1 MTFNLEEIEKLV
13 SVHEELI
20 RVLIVTTKGSTPRE
34 TGARMLVWD
43 KGQKGTIGGGAL
55 EFKLLNICRKRIA
68 DRKLNPHV
76 ISQPLGPGLGQ
87 CCGGHIKFVLEYFN
101 NDLLDEIKETVSK
114 KSIYTRSVQ
123 KRVDGKETYNPLL
136 IEGLPIFK
144 EGWLAEELIENKEQ
158 LWIFG
163 SGHVG
168 TAIVNLVS
176 NLPSIEITWIDFEED
191 RFPKKIPDGVN
202 KVIAANPEQLTKYAP
217 EGGLFLVLT
226 HSHDLDLKVMEGLL
240 RKDFSYLGLIGS
252 RTKWSR
258 FQQRLLSL
266 GLPQNVLNKVKCPI
280 GIRDLGKHPWQI
292 AVGVSAEILELTNQ
306 TNDN

>member
-20 RVLIVTTKGSTPRE
+20 RVLIVSTKGSTPRE

-43 KGQKGTIGGGAL
+43 QGQKGTIGGGAL

-68 DRKLNPHV
+68 DKNLSPHV

-101 NDLLDEIKETVSK
+101 KDLLNGIKERISN

-123 KRVDGKETYNPLL
+123 WSVDEKETYKAPLTD
-136 IEGLPIFK
+136 EFPNFK
-144 EGWLAEELIENKEQ
+144 DGWLAEELTENKEQ

-191 RFPKKIPDGVN
+191 RFPKQIPDGVN

-240 RKDFSYLGLIGS
+240 RKDCSYLGLIGS

-266 GLPQNVLNKVKCPI
+266 GITQEELDKVKCPI
-280 GIRDLGKHPWQI
+280 GKRELGKHPWQI
-292 AVGVSAEILELTNQ
+292 AVGVSTELLGHLMSS
-306 TNDN
+306 